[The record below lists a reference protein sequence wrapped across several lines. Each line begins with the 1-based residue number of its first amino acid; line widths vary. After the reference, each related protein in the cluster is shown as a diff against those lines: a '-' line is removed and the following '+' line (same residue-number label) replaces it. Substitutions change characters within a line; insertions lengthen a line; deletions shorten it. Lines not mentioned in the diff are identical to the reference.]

1 MSFEPVTR
9 WALRCDGEVPSG
21 QCPTLEHWTPEDADE
36 DEPVVALRL
45 KPGLTESDHVW
56 LRRGREGWTLLP
68 DGTVL
73 CPQHM
78 AAREQMVAAALEGL
92 PFEAAAPTPQ
102 ET

>member
-1 MSFEPVTR
+1 MSFEAVTC
-9 WALRCDGEVPSG
+9 WALRCDGEVPGG
-21 QCPTLEHWTPEDADE
+21 QCPTLEHYIPEDADE
-36 DEPVVALRL
+36 DEPVVALRME
-45 KPGLTESDHVW
+45 PGLTESDYVW

-78 AAREQMVAAALEGL
+78 AGRERMVVAALDGL
-92 PFEAAAPTPQ
+92 PFETATPT